1 MRMLGPAED
10 PRAQN
15 IFDIVATLQEY
26 EGIRLRVRSIRD

>member
-1 MRMLGPAED
+1 MRMLGPSGN

-26 EGIRLRVRSIRD
+26 EGIRLQVRSTRA